1 MVYFIDVAHVGYAEA
16 QEECSTSSEDDSES
30 YRETGSSD
38 SESDV
43 SIDDIITD
51 LGGGLSLMEKYPVL
65 LNEAPPGSNARGAAL
80 TILILQLLLPCAAH
94 VPVFAKTFKLDS
106 NVRNSVSTS
115 PHQR

>member
-1 MVYFIDVAHVGYAEA
+1 M
-16 QEECSTSSEDDSES
+16 EECSTSSEDDSES

-65 LNEAPPGSNARGAAL
+65 LNEAPPGSNARGAVL
-80 TILILQLLLPCAAH
+80 TLPILQLHIPCAAH
-94 VPVFAKTFKLDS
+94 VPSFAKMGNS
-106 NVRNSVSTS
+106 NFVAVSETLSRCESTS